1 MAETML
7 QDWAMRAL
15 RLFDPETAH
24 GQALRALRLGLVP
37 DLPPPP
43 ASLAT
48 QAFGRPLPSPVGVA
62 AGLDKDGE
70 AMAPL
75 LAMGAGFVEIGAVT
89 PRPQPGN
96 PKPRLFRLPED
107 RAVIN
112 RFGFNSAG
120 HAVVA
125 ERLRDFRRYSV
136 EARGVV
142 GVNLGMNKD
151 SADPAAEYE
160 AGVRTFAPH
169 ADFVTINV
177 SSPNT
182 AGLRDLQQEDRL
194 LAIAGRARAALAE
207 TPGDCRLM
215 VKLAP
220 DLSDEAAASL
230 VRRMTAAGHVDGWIV
245 SNTTI
250 ARPASLKSPAA
261 REAGGLS
268 GPPVFERSTALLR
281 VVWQASGRGFVIGA
295 GGVSDGATAL
305 AKIRAGA
312 SLLQVY
318 TAMVYDGP
326 GVIGRIQAEL
336 GALLQQQGFASLADA
351 VGADAR

>member
-1 MAETML
+1 
-7 QDWAMRAL
+7 MRLL
-15 RLFDPETAH
+15 RLSDPETAH
-24 GQALRALRLGLVP
+24 RWALQAVRCGLVP
-37 DLPPPP
+37 RLPSPP
-43 ASLAT
+43 ANLAT
-48 QAFGRPLPSPVGVA
+48 AAFGRQLTSPVGIA
-62 AGLDKDGE
+62 AGLDKDAE
-70 AMAPL
+70 AMAAL
-75 LAMGAGFVEIGAVT
+75 LALGVAFVEIGAVT
-89 PRPQPGN
+89 PKPQPGN

-120 HAVVA
+120 HATVA
-125 ERLRDFRRYSV
+125 ERLAQFRRYSRH
-136 EARGVV
+136 AGGVV

-151 SADPAAEYE
+151 SAYPAADYE
-160 AGVRTFAPH
+160 AGVRAFAPY

-182 AGLRDLQQEDRL
+182 AGLRDLQQEESL
-194 LAIAGRARAALAE
+194 LAIARAARAALAGM
-207 TPGDCRLM
+207 PGACRLM

-220 DLSDEAAASL
+220 DLGDEAVASL
-230 VRRMTAAGHVDGWIV
+230 VQRMTEAGDVDGWIV

-250 ARPASLKSPAA
+250 ARPETLKSPNA

-268 GPPVFERSTALLR
+268 GPPVFERSTALVR
-281 VVWQASGRGFVIGA
+281 VVWRASGGGFIIGA

-312 SLLQVY
+312 SLLQLY
-318 TAMVYDGP
+318 TALVYDGP

-336 GALLQQQGFASLADA
+336 GELLAREGFASVADA
-351 VGADAR
+351 VGADCR

>member
-1 MAETML
+1 
-7 QDWAMRAL
+7 MRAF
-15 RLFDPETAH
+15 RLCDPETAH
-24 GQALRALRLGLVP
+24 RGALCALRLGLVP
-37 DLPPPP
+37 PLPPAPD
-43 ASLAT
+43 SLAT
-48 QAFGRPLPSPVGVA
+48 EAFGRRLASPVGIA

-75 LAMGAGFVEIGAVT
+75 LALGAGFVEIGAVT

-96 PKPRLFRLPED
+96 PKPRLFRLTAD

-125 ERLRDFRRYSV
+125 ERLAAFRRYSRQ
-136 EARGVV
+136 AAGVV

-151 SADPAAEYE
+151 STDPAADYE
-160 AGVRTFAPH
+160 AGVRAFAPH
-169 ADFVTINV
+169 ADFVTVNV

-182 AGLRDLQQEDRL
+182 AGLRDLQQEDSL
-194 LAIAGRARAALAE
+194 LAIAGRARAALAAM
-207 TPGDCRLM
+207 PGPCRLM

-230 VRRMTAAGHVDGWIV
+230 VRRMTEAGLVDGWIV

-250 ARPASLKSPAA
+250 ARPDSLRSPNA
-261 REAGGLS
+261 RETGGLS
-268 GPPVFERSTALLR
+268 GPPVFQRSTELLR
-281 VVWQASGRGFVIGA
+281 VVWQASGGGFVIGA

-312 SLLQVY
+312 SLLQLY

-326 GVIGRIQAEL
+326 GVIGRIHAEL
-336 GALLQQQGFASLADA
+336 AALLARDGFARVADA
-351 VGADAR
+351 VAADHR

>member
-1 MAETML
+1 
-7 QDWAMRAL
+7 MRLL
-15 RLFDPETAH
+15 RLNDPETAH
-24 GQALRALRLGLVP
+24 RWALHALRLGFVP
-37 DLPPPP
+37 RLPPPP
-43 ASLAT
+43 ANLAT
-48 QAFGRPLPSPVGVA
+48 AAFGRPLASPLGLA

-70 AMAPL
+70 AMAAL
-75 LAMGAGFVEIGAVT
+75 LAVGVGFVEIGAVT
-89 PRPQPGN
+89 PKPQPGN
-96 PKPRLFRLPED
+96 PKPRLFRLPQD

-120 HAVVA
+120 HAAVA
-125 ERLRDFRRYSV
+125 ERLAAFRRYSRH
-136 EARGVV
+136 AGGVV

-151 SADPAAEYE
+151 SADPAADYE
-160 AGVRTFAPH
+160 AGVRAFAPY

-182 AGLRDLQQEDRL
+182 AGLRDLQQEESL
-194 LAIAGRARAALAE
+194 LAIARSARAALAQ
-207 TPGDCRLM
+207 TPGTCRLM

-230 VRRMTAAGHVDGWIV
+230 VRRMTATGDVDGWIV

-250 ARPASLKSPAA
+250 ARPETLKSPNA

-281 VVWQASGRGFVIGA
+281 VVWQASGGGFIIGA

-312 SLLQVY
+312 SLLQLY
-318 TAMVYDGP
+318 TALVYAGP

-336 GALLQQQGFASLADA
+336 GELLAREGFASVAEA
-351 VGADAR
+351 VGAGCR